1 MFSGY
6 GRINDT
12 RAVNMKDETKMQL
25 YFPFL
30 RMGL

>member
-1 MFSGY
+1 
-6 GRINDT
+6 
-12 RAVNMKDETKMQL
+12 MKDETKMQL